1 MREVR
6 QGRDGAEDVL
16 WPPDEEDLS
25 PSRRV
30 LALACAVALLAT
42 ACASPPAA
50 TPGPLALAPPAP
62 VRHVPSLDDP
72 AARARFDCA
81 VEVQRAQ
88 GFDPGASLTRGSLAG
103 LVLGAL
109 VGGGLG
115 ALFGLINDVPGPGA
129 SIGAVAGGGVGAM
142 VGGLLALHSD
152 RAAYGRG
159 LHACLAAYAAGMRT
173 PSTPPADTGLV
184 EYRLRLINLQH
195 DAFTSYLSTAELADG
210 ASGPGLMRLAAAAD
224 TGELGGGA
232 VLYDRHLVPASEPV
246 ARAFG
251 ATPVEARVK
260 LGGGERDVWDE
271 ARWLGKPGERTVWI
285 VTPRARRA
293 QEVRRVGLSDVA
305 ALAQFRPTSPPLVAR
320 VPEASVAVPLQYL
333 RSVEER
339 GAAGTYIDRTLDRSR
354 GIAAL
359 VAVND
364 DVVFPDRVYLVVTHA
379 VRPATY
385 EAVLAWA
392 RRGGERETQRD

>member
-1 MREVR
+1 MLRPPHEEV
-6 QGRDGAEDVL
+6 
-16 WPPDEEDLS
+16 LS
-25 PSRRV
+25 RSRR
-30 LALACAVALLAT
+30 ALAAVALLLT
-42 ACASPPAA
+42 ACASPPVGP
-50 TPGPLALAPPAP
+50 PGPSAIAPPAP
-62 VRHVPSLDDP
+62 VRNVPPLDDP
-72 AARARFDCA
+72 AARVQFDCA

-88 GFDPGASLTRGSLAG
+88 GFDPGASLTRGSLIG
-103 LVLGAL
+103 LLVGGF

-115 ALFGLINDVPGPGA
+115 ALFGLINDVPGPSASVGA
-129 SIGAVAGGGVGAM
+129 IVGGGAGAM

-159 LHACLAAYAAGMRT
+159 LTACLAAHAAGART
-173 PSTPPADTGLV
+173 PPPPSADTGLV
-184 EYRLRLINLQH
+184 EYRLRLVNLQH
-195 DAFTSYLSTAELADG
+195 DAFTSYLTTAELADG

-224 TGELGGGA
+224 AGDLGGGV
-232 VLYDRHLVPASEPV
+232 VLYDRHLVPAPEPV

-271 ARWLGKPGERTVWI
+271 ARWLGRPGERTVWI

-305 ALAQFRPTSPPLVAR
+305 ALAQFRPTSPPLLAR
-320 VPEASVAVPLQYL
+320 VPEASVAVPLPYV

-339 GAAGTYIDRTLDRSR
+339 GVAGAYIDRALDRSR